1 MTASILLDDDDIT
14 WLNGYAAE
22 VCDAFRAEFRA
33 AEVRFTGWQPLL
45 LRFTEAV
52 DCVLHSGRRYFSAVD
67 EAHNELCVAS
77 AILGN
82 PNPRIA
88 RLEYEPPL
96 PGCAKSIDFGAT
108 AEDGVIV
115 YVDVKTIKPVAKDR
129 WDQYERAHQ
138 EQWLPANVRVALS
151 RDWLGGE
158 IWHSMFT
165 ARGRMLE
172 YALELEGKIAEA
184 KLAGDSMATRDSVQ
198 GGAERL
204 LADIREIKAALAE
217 GDPDEQ
223 RHLRWLLKGI
233 HRKVTGHRVWLE
245 SLREDPRA
253 GSEIEEQIA
262 LFAMIEHE
270 CRVNDGRERPA

>member
-14 WLNGYAAE
+14 WLNGYATE

-33 AEVRFTGWQPLL
+33 AEVRFTSWQPLL

-52 DCVLHSGRRYFSAVD
+52 DYVLHSGRRYFSAVD

-96 PGCAKSIDFGAT
+96 PGCAKSIDFGTT

-138 EQWLPANVRVALS
+138 EQWLPANVRVVLS

-184 KLAGDSMATRDSVQ
+184 KLAGDSTRFVMAFCGEGFHWHRSELEDFVSFYFRGSHRDDDPYSQAELKYMSERSLSLSRSITSFACMSRSQGAIRQRSIHWNVQ
-198 GGAERL
+198 PPH
-204 LADIREIKAALAE
+204 D
-217 GDPDEQ
+217 Q
-223 RHLRWLLKGI
+223 F
-233 HRKVTGHRVWLE
+233 T
-245 SLREDPRA
+245 
-253 GSEIEEQIA
+253 
-262 LFAMIEHE
+262 
-270 CRVNDGRERPA
+270 